1 MKQPKKEEHIEKE
14 NNIIK
19 GPWPEKEE
27 EEEEDVTPP
36 RGPLPM
42 LLLHWAAQQI
52 KRTCRAII
60 EFLW

>member
-27 EEEEDVTPP
+27 EDVTPP
-36 RGPLPM
+36 RVPLP
-42 LLLHWAAQQI
+42 LRPLHWAAQQI